1 MFKNLG
7 IEALKIISMSGHS
20 HFSTI
25 RRTKEGKDA
34 ARGKIFSRHSK
45 AIIIAVKAG
54 GNADPDM
61 NSRLRFAIDQAK
73 ADNMPKV
80 NIDRLLSRASESGN
94 IDEVVYEGFGPSG
107 IMVIVEAATDNRN
120 RTAQEMKSLFDK
132 NGGNMGSPGSVSF
145 NFDPKGLLVIQKDKD
160 SEAQML
166 RLIDAGAEDIVEEE
180 DALEVFVA
188 PDKLGE
194 MHKALETAGF
204 TITRFELTRTPK
216 TTQSIDDPQ
225 TVQKVLDFLD
235 NFENHD
241 DVQKVYANVEIPDE
255 VLNKIGN

>member
-1 MFKNLG
+1 
-7 IEALKIISMSGHS
+7 MSGHS

-45 AIIIAVKAG
+45 AIFIAVKAG

-73 ADNMPKV
+73 SDNMPKV

-94 IDEVVYEGFGPSG
+94 IDEVVYEGFGPGG

-145 NFDPKGLLVIQKDKD
+145 NFEPKGILVIEKQSD
-160 SEAQML
+160 SESQIL
-166 RLIDAGAEDIVEEE
+166 GLIDAGAEDIVEEE
-180 DALEVFVA
+180 KALEVYVT

-194 MHKALETAGF
+194 MRKSLESAGF
-204 TITRFELTRTPK
+204 TITKFELTRKPK
-216 TTQSIDDPQ
+216 TIQVIDDLNLA
-225 TVQKVLDFLD
+225 QKALNFLD

-241 DVQKVYANVEIPDE
+241 DVQKVFANVDIPEDI
-255 VLNKIGN
+255 LNKLNS

>member
-1 MFKNLG
+1 
-7 IEALKIISMSGHS
+7 MSGHS

-45 AIIIAVKAG
+45 AILIAVKEG

-80 NIDRLLSRASESGN
+80 NIDRLLDRASESGN

-120 RTAQEMKSLFDK
+120 RTAQEMKRLFDK

-145 NFDPKGLLVIQKDKD
+145 NFDPNGLLIIRKEED

-180 DALEVFVA
+180 DALEVFVS
-188 PDKLGE
+188 PDKLGV
-194 MHKALETAGF
+194 MHKTLTEAGF
-204 TITRFELTRTPK
+204 TIDRFELTRIPK
-216 TTQSIDDPQ
+216 TTQMIDGLEDA
-225 TVQKVLDFLD
+225 QKVMHFFD

-241 DVQKVYANVEIPDE
+241 DVQKVYANV
-255 VLNKIGN
+255 G